1 MVNGEWSGNWELG
14 FREWAFGV
22 RSGLPSAGG
31 QAAPFTHLSHGFVS
45 TGNNFGIFGTKYEES
60 KIIQGYTN
68 LRR

>member
-1 MVNGEWSGNWELG
+1 VENGQVMGYSASGNGHLG
-14 FREWAFGV
+14 C
-22 RSGLPSAGG
+22 GLVSLQQVDRPLL
-31 QAAPFTHLSHGFVS
+31 FTHLSHGFVS

>member
-1 MVNGEWSGNWELG
+1 MENGQVIGNWASGNGHLEC
-14 FREWAFGV
+14 
-22 RSGLPSAGG
+22 GLVSLQQVDRPLL
-31 QAAPFTHLSHGFVS
+31 FTHLSHGFVS